1 MLRTFG
7 IIAAVFTTFAIA
19 TPTLAQTICGERTRF
34 IERLDQRYKEAP
46 AALGMIDNGSVLELL
61 TSSDGTWTILVTAP
75 NGKTCLVA
83 SGENWETLPKLASGP
98 AA

>member
-19 TPTLAQTICGERTRF
+19 TPTLAQTVCGERTRF
-34 IERLDQRYKEAP
+34 IERLDQRYREAP

-61 TSSDGTWTILVTAP
+61 TSSNGTWTILVTAP
-75 NGKTCLVA
+75 SGKTCMVA
-83 SGENWETLPKLASGP
+83 SGENWETLPKLARGP